1 MTRTL
6 HSVVPPV
13 GTKRFGLV
21 VGLMAAL
28 AAISLAS
35 PRHVA
40 AHADF
45 LRSDPP
51 AGEAVRSAPER
62 LTVWFTQE
70 LFRRAGANVLEV
82 TGPGGERVELDD
94 VVVDEVDRTQMSVG
108 LKPDLPAGEYSVA
121 WTTLSAVDGDTHEGS
136 FTFTIDPE
144 APAPSPAPEVVTPVA
159 TTTAD
164 PSPTPATAL
173 PYPDEPGTFPWWA
186 VIAAAGMAAAGLAGA
201 WALRLGG
208 HRS

>member
-1 MTRTL
+1 M
-6 HSVVPPV
+6 

-21 VGLMAAL
+21 VGLVAAL
-28 AAISLAS
+28 AATSLAS
-35 PRHVA
+35 PRPAA

-82 TGPGGERVELDD
+82 TGPEGDRVDLDD
-94 VVVDEVDRTQMSVG
+94 VAVDEADRTQMSVG
-108 LKPDLPAGEYSVA
+108 LPADLPAGEYTVA
-121 WTTLSAVDGDTHEGS
+121 WTTLSAVDGDSHEGS
-136 FTFTIDPE
+136 FTFAIDPD
-144 APAPSPAPEVVTPVA
+144 APTPAPSPEVTTPTAVA
-159 TTTAD
+159 TVE
-164 PSPTPATAL
+164 PSPTPEVSAPFPEEA
-173 PYPDEPGTFPWWA
+173 GTFPWWA

-208 HRS
+208 DRR